1 VSKPERA
8 ASPSAG
14 PARRPAPRQPAA
26 APKAEGYTIQVGAF
40 RQRARAT
47 TLVQSLKSAGFAAYL
62 VVPSPNDPAAPYRVR
77 VGTYPSP
84 PDAEKDIEAL
94 ESRLEQKVWLVAVEP
109 PK

>member
-1 VSKPERA
+1 MKVES
-8 ASPSAG
+8 SSG
-14 PARRPAPRQPAA
+14 PPPRQPAA
-26 APKAEGYTIQVGAF
+26 ATKAEGYTIQVAAF

-62 VVPSPNDPAAPYRVR
+62 VVPSPNEPTAPYRVR